1 MSERL
6 EGIWESFYTLF
17 AMALLITVLAFL
29 VIFLTAILLHA
40 FGVMDLRLPTDGEI
54 KRMRQE

>member
-17 AMALLITVLAFL
+17 AMALLITVLVFL
-29 VIFLTAILLHA
+29 VVFLTAILLHA
-40 FGVMDLRLPTDGEI
+40 FGVMDLRLPTSEEVA
-54 KRMRQE
+54 RMRQE